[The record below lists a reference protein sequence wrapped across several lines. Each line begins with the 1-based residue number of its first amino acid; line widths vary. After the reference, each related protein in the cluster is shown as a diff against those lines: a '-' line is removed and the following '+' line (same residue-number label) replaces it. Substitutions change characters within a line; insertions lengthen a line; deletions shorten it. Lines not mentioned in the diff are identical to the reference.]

1 MEVTFHLKAL
11 EQYNYWALKDKKIF
25 KKVNKLLKDII
36 RSPIEGIGKLEKLK
50 HELSGYWSRRITD
63 KDRLVYKFDENK
75 ISIIRCKG
83 HY

>member
-11 EQYNYWALKDKKIF
+11 EQYNYWALKDKKTF
-25 KKVNKLLKDII
+25 KKINKLLN
-36 RSPIEGIGKLEKLK
+36 
-50 HELSGYWSRRITD
+50 
-63 KDRLVYKFDENK
+63 ENR